1 MRQVIAICLVALTA
15 TGAVPAAQTT
25 QVRLAEEPAGID
37 GVVRALIAAF
47 DHVDI
52 LALGEAHGKQLD
64 SDLQIA
70 LVRHPDFARK
80 VRSIVIEFG
89 STTEQETLD
98 RYIRGEN
105 ISAAQLAQVWK
116 TTVSPQVWANPIYAK
131 FFAAVRDVNA
141 KLPADA
147 RIRVL
152 AGDPGNP
159 SSRDTFALSVL
170 KEQVLQKHGKALVI
184 FGAGHFYRPTGA
196 PGRSIA
202 GDIGIARTLEIE
214 YPGRTFVV
222 IPLGGRVDRVPGTT
236 LRMLPDYDKVDRA
249 LTTKVRPVLLSFQRS
264 PFRDFTAEEFIGH
277 QILNCNGPAGCRSL
291 FQESSLTLGQI
302 ADAAFYVGGG
312 AYP

>member
-1 MRQVIAICLVALTA
+1 MRSLISICTL
-15 TGAVPAAQTT
+15 AVTVTSAMAQAPNAR
-25 QVRLAEEPAGID
+25 VPDEAAGID
-37 GVVRALIAAF
+37 GITQALITVF
-47 DHVDI
+47 DRFDV

-64 SDLQIA
+64 SALQIA
-70 LVRHPDFARK
+70 LVRHPDFAKK
-80 VRSIVIEFG
+80 VHSIVVEFG
-89 STTEQETLD
+89 STTEQSTLD
-98 RYIRGEN
+98 RYTRGEN
-105 ISAAQLAQVWK
+105 ISLAQLAQVWK
-116 TTVSPQVWANPIYAK
+116 TTVSPQVWENPIYAN

-141 KLPADA
+141 KQPAEA
-147 RIRVL
+147 RIRVFG
-152 AGDPGNP
+152 GDPGNG

-214 YPGRTFVV
+214 YPRQTFVV
-222 IPLGGRVDRVPGTT
+222 IPLGGRVDPPRPGTT
-236 LRMLPDYDKVDRA
+236 LRIFPDYEKVDGA
-249 LTTKVRPVLLSFQRS
+249 LTTKVRPVLVSFQRL

-291 FQESSLTLGQI
+291 FQGSSVTLGQI
-302 ADAAFYVGGG
+302 ADAGFYVGGG

>member
-1 MRQVIAICLVALTA
+1 VRHLISICILAFTVTA
-15 TGAVPAAQTT
+15 AMAQAPN
-25 QVRLAEEPAGID
+25 VRIPDESAGID
-37 GVVRALIAAF
+37 GITQTLITGF
-47 DHVDI
+47 DQFDI

-70 LVRHPDFARK
+70 LVRHPDFVKK

-98 RYIRGEN
+98 RYIRGES
-105 ISAAQLAQVWK
+105 ISTAQLARVWK
-116 TTVSPQVWANPIYAK
+116 TTVSPQVWANPIYAD

-141 KLPADA
+141 KLPVEA
-147 RIRVL
+147 RIRVFG
-152 AGDPGNP
+152 GDPGNG
-159 SSRDTFALSVL
+159 SSRDTFAISVL
-170 KEQVLQKHGKALVI
+170 KAQVMEKHGKALVI

-214 YPGRTFVV
+214 YPGRTLVV
-222 IPLGGRVDRVPGTT
+222 IPLGGRVEPPPPGTT
-236 LRMLPDYDKVDRA
+236 LRMFPDYEKVDRA
-249 LTTKVRPVLLSFQRS
+249 LKTKVRPVLVSLRQS

-291 FQESSLTLGQI
+291 FQGSSVTLGQI
-302 ADAAFYVGGG
+302 ADAGFYVGGG